1 MRLFSVI
8 LQLLV
13 QITVVLRSKLFLG
26 FLWFWVRG
34 KGKGMA
40 IQRLNKN
47 NRFIRGDRPIAN
59 VSTLPTVKAM
69 VDCFERYL
77 NLTIADGHASEDT
90 VKTYRSRVHQ
100 FLSWCRERELYPALI
115 IQENIKEYR
124 KRLIDGDKTS
134 PTIRLSLLAIKH
146 FYTACLADKLVKDN
160 PVIGVKA
167 PREKREVG
175 STIKYLTQAE
185 LHRVFDSIAPTYKIR
200 GDKTAKVQVLRDRI
214 LLGCMALQG
223 CRSIEMYRANLGDF
237 SESYGQHYIK
247 LDGKNSIRTAI
258 LRPDLAEEIARY
270 RQIRKSNK
278 EKLTSISPLFI
289 SLSNRRYGQRLSRSG
304 ISHIVDGYLSKC
316 GLKSSDLE
324 RNLSPH
330 SLRHTAGTLSL
341 QNGSSLREVQDFLGH
356 SDPKTTAIY
365 THVLNSQENNPAAK
379 IEIDF

>member
-1 MRLFSVI
+1 
-8 LQLLV
+8 
-13 QITVVLRSKLFLG
+13 
-26 FLWFWVRG
+26 
-34 KGKGMA
+34 MA
-40 IQRLNKN
+40 IRRLSENSEF
-47 NRFIRGDRPIAN
+47 NRSDRHGAT

-69 VDCFERYL
+69 RDCFERYL
-77 NLTIADGHASEDT
+77 NLTIADGNASDDT
-90 VKTYRSRVHQ
+90 IKTYRNRTVQ
-100 FLSWCRERELYPALI
+100 FLEWCKGRELYPALI
-115 IQENIKEYR
+115 NKQNILEYR
-124 KRLIDGDKTS
+124 KHLVNESKS
-134 PTIRLSLLAIKH
+134 CATIRLSLLTIKH
-146 FYTACLADKLVKDN
+146 FYTACLAEKLVKDN
-160 PVIGVKA
+160 PVVGVKA
-167 PREKREVG
+167 PREKRETG
-175 STIKYLTQAE
+175 STINYLSLNE
-185 LHRVFDSIAPTYKIR
+185 LQQLIDSVLPTYKIR
-200 GDKTAKVQVLRDRI
+200 GDKIAKIQVLRDRI

-278 EKLTSISPLFI
+278 EKLTSTSPLFI